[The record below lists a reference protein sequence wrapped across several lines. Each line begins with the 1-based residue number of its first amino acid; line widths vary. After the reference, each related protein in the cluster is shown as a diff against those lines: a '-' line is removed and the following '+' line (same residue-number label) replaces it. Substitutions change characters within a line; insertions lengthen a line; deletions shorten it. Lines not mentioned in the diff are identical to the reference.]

1 MYEKTRL
8 LDSFCYFCESL
19 HGIMDERRKIEEP
32 VSAEFE
38 RFNKDFEASLRS
50 ETTRLQSAIDVILN
64 STGKH
69 VRPLLVLLTAK
80 VCGQVTDNTINS
92 AVLLELLH
100 TATLIHDDVIDETK
114 QRRGVPSLNAI
125 FDNRISVLVGDY
137 VLSTALIRSIQT
149 GDLRIVGII
158 SNLGRDLSEG
168 EIKQLETAEES
179 ILDENC
185 YLQVIKKKT
194 ATLLSACTEIGAIS
208 SGASAEV
215 IALCREF
222 GEYLGYCFQ
231 IKDDI
236 FDYFKEANIGKPTGN
251 DIREGKVTLPLLYAL
266 RQGREEEAA
275 RYLDM
280 ILRKDFG
287 AENVDSLIEFAKA
300 NGGIEYA
307 EARNKHV
314 VFHLRDGRDIEALEP
329 FRSVEDRLAQ
339 NATFFKCHRSYQVNL
354 RNIDHFNRTEIV
366 MRSGACI
373 PLARSCKQGFQD
385 AYFAVRFEG
394 GRR

>member
-1 MYEKTRL
+1 
-8 LDSFCYFCESL
+8 
-19 HGIMDERRKIEEP
+19 MDERRKIEEP
-32 VSAEFE
+32 VAVEFQ
-38 RFNKDFEASLRS
+38 RFNDDFADSLRS
-50 ETTRLQSAIDVILN
+50 ETHRLQSAIDTILH

-80 VCGQVTDNTINS
+80 ACGQVTANTINS

-149 GDLRIVGII
+149 GDLRIIGIV

-179 ILDENC
+179 ILDEAC
-185 YLQVIKKKT
+185 YMQVIRKKT
-194 ATLLSACTEIGAIS
+194 AMLLSACTEIGALS
-208 SGASAEV
+208 AQASPEQVAV
-215 IALCREF
+215 CRQF

-236 FDYFKEANIGKPTGN
+236 FDYFKEVNIGKPTGN

-266 RQGREEEAA
+266 RKEGDAA
-275 RYLDM
+275 DRYRNM
-280 ILRKDFG
+280 ILSKDFS
-287 AENVDSLIEFAKA
+287 AANIEALIAFAKEC
-300 NGGIEYA
+300 GGIEYA
-307 EARNKHV
+307 EEQMRAYYRKAVETLKALPESPARTS
-314 VFHLRDGRDIEALEP
+314 LGLLAEYIIT
-329 FRSVEDRLAQ
+329 RS
-339 NATFFKCHRSYQVNL
+339 K
-354 RNIDHFNRTEIV
+354 
-366 MRSGACI
+366 
-373 PLARSCKQGFQD
+373 
-385 AYFAVRFEG
+385 
-394 GRR
+394 

>member
-1 MYEKTRL
+1 MKDR
-8 LDSFCYFCESL
+8 S
-19 HGIMDERRKIEEP
+19 KIEQP
-32 VSAEFE
+32 VAVEFK
-38 RFNKDFEASLRS
+38 RFNDEFAASLRS
-50 ETTRLQSAIDVILN
+50 ETNRLQSAIDQILN
-64 STGKH
+64 ASGKH

-80 VCGQVTDNTINS
+80 ACGQVTDNTINS

-149 GDLRIVGII
+149 GNLQIIGIV

-179 ILDENC
+179 IIDESC
-185 YLQVIKKKT
+185 YMQVIRKKT
-194 ATLLSACTEIGAIS
+194 AMLLSACAEIGSIS
-208 SGASAEV
+208 AGASGEMV
-215 IALCREF
+215 EKCREF

-251 DIREGKVTLPLLYAL
+251 DIREGKVTLPLLHAL
-266 RQGREEEAA
+266 TGRREEAEHC
-275 RYLDM
+275 LH
-280 ILRKDFG
+280 IINEKDFTT
-287 AENVDSLIEFAKA
+287 ENIDLLIDFAKA

-307 EARNKHV
+307 EQRMQVYHDKAVEVLMTLPESEAREG
-314 VFHLRDGRDIEALEP
+314 LLLLADYI
-329 FRSVEDRLAQ
+329 VE
-339 NATFFKCHRSYQVNL
+339 
-354 RNIDHFNRTEIV
+354 
-366 MRSGACI
+366 
-373 PLARSCKQGFQD
+373 
-385 AYFAVRFEG
+385 
-394 GRR
+394 RRK

>member
-1 MYEKTRL
+1 MKDR
-8 LDSFCYFCESL
+8 S
-19 HGIMDERRKIEEP
+19 KIEQP
-32 VSAEFE
+32 VAVEFK
-38 RFNKDFEASLRS
+38 RFNDEFAASLRS
-50 ETTRLQSAIDVILN
+50 ETNRLQSAIDQILN
-64 STGKH
+64 ASGKH

-80 VCGQVTDNTINS
+80 ACGQVTDNTINS

-149 GDLRIVGII
+149 GNLQIIGIV

-179 ILDENC
+179 IIDESC
-185 YLQVIKKKT
+185 YMQVIRKKT
-194 ATLLSACTEIGAIS
+194 AMLLSACAEIGAIS
-208 SGASAEV
+208 AAVSGEMV
-215 IALCREF
+215 EKCREF

-266 RQGREEEAA
+266 RTGRREEAEKC
-275 RYLDM
+275 LH
-280 ILRKDFG
+280 IIKEKDFT
-287 AENVDSLIEFAKA
+287 AENIDLLIDFAKA

-307 EARNKHV
+307 AQRMQVYHDKAVEVLMTLPESEAREG
-314 VFHLRDGRDIEALEP
+314 LLSLADYI
-329 FRSVEDRLAQ
+329 VE
-339 NATFFKCHRSYQVNL
+339 
-354 RNIDHFNRTEIV
+354 
-366 MRSGACI
+366 
-373 PLARSCKQGFQD
+373 
-385 AYFAVRFEG
+385 
-394 GRR
+394 RRK

>member
-1 MYEKTRL
+1 MKDR
-8 LDSFCYFCESL
+8 S
-19 HGIMDERRKIEEP
+19 KIEQP
-32 VSAEFE
+32 VAVEFK
-38 RFNKDFEASLRS
+38 RFNDEFAASLRS
-50 ETTRLQSAIDVILN
+50 ETNRLQSAIDQILN
-64 STGKH
+64 ASGKH

-80 VCGQVTDNTINS
+80 ACGQVTDNTINS

-149 GDLRIVGII
+149 GNLQIIGIV

-179 ILDENC
+179 IIDESC
-185 YLQVIKKKT
+185 YMQVIRKKT
-194 ATLLSACTEIGAIS
+194 AMLLSACAEIGSIS
-208 SGASAEV
+208 VGASGEMV
-215 IALCREF
+215 EKCREF

-251 DIREGKVTLPLLYAL
+251 DIREGKVTLPLLHAL
-266 RQGREEEAA
+266 KTGRREEV
-275 RYLDM
+275 DKC
-280 ILRKDFG
+280 LRIIKEKDFTT
-287 AENVDSLIEFAKA
+287 ENISLLIDFAKA

-307 EARNKHV
+307 EQRMQEYRDKAVEVLMTLPESEAREG
-314 VFHLRDGRDIEALEP
+314 LLLLADYI
-329 FRSVEDRLAQ
+329 VE
-339 NATFFKCHRSYQVNL
+339 
-354 RNIDHFNRTEIV
+354 
-366 MRSGACI
+366 
-373 PLARSCKQGFQD
+373 
-385 AYFAVRFEG
+385 
-394 GRR
+394 RRK

>member
-1 MYEKTRL
+1 MKDR
-8 LDSFCYFCESL
+8 S
-19 HGIMDERRKIEEP
+19 KIEQP
-32 VSAEFE
+32 VAVEFK
-38 RFNKDFEASLRS
+38 RFNEEFAASLRS
-50 ETTRLQSAIDVILN
+50 ETNRLQSAIDQILN
-64 STGKH
+64 ASGKH

-80 VCGQVTDNTINS
+80 ACGQVTDNTINS

-149 GDLRIVGII
+149 GNLQIIGIV

-179 ILDENC
+179 IIDESC
-185 YLQVIKKKT
+185 YMQVIRKKT
-194 ATLLSACTEIGAIS
+194 AMLLSACAEIGSIS
-208 SGASAEV
+208 VGASGEMV
-215 IALCREF
+215 EKCREF

-251 DIREGKVTLPLLYAL
+251 DIREGKVTLPLLHAL
-266 RQGREEEAA
+266 KTGRREEV
-275 RYLDM
+275 DKC
-280 ILRKDFG
+280 LRIIREKDFTT
-287 AENVDSLIEFAKA
+287 ENIDLLIDFAKA

-307 EARNKHV
+307 EQRMQEYRDKAVEVLMTLPESEAREG
-314 VFHLRDGRDIEALEP
+314 LLLLADYI
-329 FRSVEDRLAQ
+329 VE
-339 NATFFKCHRSYQVNL
+339 
-354 RNIDHFNRTEIV
+354 
-366 MRSGACI
+366 
-373 PLARSCKQGFQD
+373 
-385 AYFAVRFEG
+385 
-394 GRR
+394 RRK